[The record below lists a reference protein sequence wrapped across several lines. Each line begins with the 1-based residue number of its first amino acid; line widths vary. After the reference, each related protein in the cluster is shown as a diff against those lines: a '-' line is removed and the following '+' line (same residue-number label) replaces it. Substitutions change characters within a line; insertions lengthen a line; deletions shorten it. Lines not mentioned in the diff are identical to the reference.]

1 MRFVSS
7 DEEVGLSR
15 EGTFEDAVVI
25 ILGGDNGDPLCGL
38 DDPHERGGLF
48 TDRMDESIHI
58 FLRPNPERLS
68 LQSCLP
74 LKLPPPL
81 FLEVQAQGLPHQL
94 TLGSV
99 FFLGCTLSLS
109 DKLGGK

>member
-1 MRFVSS
+1 
-7 DEEVGLSR
+7 
-15 EGTFEDAVVI
+15 
-25 ILGGDNGDPLCGL
+25 
-38 DDPHERGGLF
+38 
-48 TDRMDESIHI
+48 MDESIHI
-58 FLRPNPERLS
+58 FLRPNPEGLS

-99 FFLGCTLSLS
+99 FFLGCPLSLS